1 MIDFRPVR
9 TDAGTLRE
17 YSQLFKICFPGAKH
31 LDEAYL
37 RWLYC
42 ENPEGT
48 GVGFDGR
55 DGDRLCAH
63 YACIPARV
71 EIWGRPQRALLSL
84 NTATH
89 PEYQGRGLFTTLA
102 ERVFEIAARE
112 GFGCVYGIANAN
124 STPGFLGKL
133 RFTCVGFLD
142 ARIGLGRIS
151 RTSETAEECE
161 SRELT
166 FRRLWSP
173 EVLRWRFANPRN
185 PVLARR
191 DDKGW
196 ILASTSARCLGIQ
209 AYAEVPPVADL
220 KISAGYERFGLRL
233 FLGILPAWER
243 MSSTYMSVPKALRPS
258 PLNFIFRNLGG
269 ESRAPVIESVR
280 LSFLDFDAY

>member
-17 YSQLFKICFPGAKH
+17 CSQLFKICFPGAKH

-42 ENPEGT
+42 DNPEGT
-48 GVGFDGR
+48 VVGFHGMDS
-55 DGDRLCAH
+55 DRLCAH

-89 PEYQGRGLFTTLA
+89 PAYQGRGLFTTLA
-102 ERVFEIAARE
+102 ERVYEFAARE
-112 GFGCVYGIANAN
+112 GYGCVYGIANAN
-124 STPGFLGKL
+124 STPGFLRKL
-133 RFTCVGFLD
+133 RFTRVGPLD
-142 ARIGLGRIS
+142 ARIGVGRIS
-151 RTSETAEECE
+151 RTSKNARECE
-161 SRELT
+161 SGDLT

-185 PVLARR
+185 PIVART

-196 ILASTSARCLGIQ
+196 VLASASAHRLGIR
-209 AYAEVPPVADL
+209 AYAEVPPVAGL
-220 KISAGYERFGLRL
+220 TISAGCEQFGLRL
-233 FLGILPAWER
+233 FLGTLPAWER
-243 MSSTYMSVPKALRPS
+243 MSATYVSVPKALRPS
-258 PLNFIFRNLGG
+258 PLTLIFRNLGG
-269 ESRAPVIESVR
+269 ESRAPVMESVR
-280 LSFLDFDAY
+280 FSFLDFDAY